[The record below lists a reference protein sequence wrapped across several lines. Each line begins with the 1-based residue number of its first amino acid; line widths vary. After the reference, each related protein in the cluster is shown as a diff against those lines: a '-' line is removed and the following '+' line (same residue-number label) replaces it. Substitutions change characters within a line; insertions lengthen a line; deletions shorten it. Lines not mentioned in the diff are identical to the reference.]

1 MNLNININNNLG
13 SRLQARVSRKA
24 LRSSPTIVEMD
35 HYRVA
40 TTSKRLFTMTEAI
53 VPTTTLSMNPVVG
66 EPFNGPFFGAEGSK

>member
-24 LRSSPTIVEMD
+24 SRSSPTIVEMD
-35 HYRVA
+35 HRVV

-53 VPTTTLSMNPVVG
+53 VPTTTLYTSPVVG
-66 EPFNGPFFGAEGSK
+66 KPFDGPFFGAESSK